1 MTYYELACVAL
12 LSFVSSGVSVAEPV
26 PATIH
31 SYYVSSTSGND
42 ANDGLSPGKA
52 WQHLSKIYLKSFSK
66 DTFQPGDNILLKRGD
81 QWDGQI
87 RLQGNGTAGKP
98 ITLGA
103 YGEGPKPLIYG
114 DNEDARWES
123 VAGHHGLYTADM
135 GQGSI
140 LGSIFLDGKALKI
153 IYPSGSLNGNED
165 VEAFLA
171 RLQPGTLAG
180 QFGSRLWVRLIDEK
194 PPNESIRIFRSAGV
208 SVGNSHYVQIENLD
222 IERFYVGIDVSNSQ
236 QVLLRH
242 NDIQD
247 VLGIGIYLRSADTNC
262 RVESNTVFRSG
273 NTALYV
279 LKGASN
285 TFRDNWVSRV
295 NAKILG
301 INVVGDGMGVGLQES
316 HNTLIEHNYFTHS
329 GGIDFYYEQ
338 DSTVRYNYL
347 YRVTSAG
354 APHGV
359 NLQVYGNIYNL
370 RGETEK
376 PSSTGINAVATGPGT
391 IVVFNNTI
399 YDASAFFL
407 MGSSAK
413 GGTILFSNNIAFA
426 ASPGAAMTIFGA
438 DVESDHNCYFSV
450 GLPDFRYN
458 NTSFSSLRTYQQ
470 ASGLDRTSFF
480 SDPQF
485 ASSAPIAP
493 IDFRISAASACNS
506 PASSVL
512 LADSANGRTY
522 DHDQNVNG
530 DPVIGAIRPRKG
542 AELPTISC
550 RSQCFS
556 RTFTVPNGVYLVRLQ
571 FAPEALSRQHPEF
584 SFVLNDRKL
593 GVEFEPF
600 ADPLDQAFLVRPDS
614 NSIKLEADANADS
627 SIVTNVDIIPFDSS
641 HGDGA
646 QVIPW

>member
-1 MTYYELACVAL
+1 
-12 LSFVSSGVSVAEPV
+12 
-26 PATIH
+26 
-31 SYYVSSTSGND
+31 
-42 ANDGLSPGKA
+42 
-52 WQHLSKIYLKSFSK
+52 
-66 DTFQPGDNILLKRGD
+66 
-81 QWDGQI
+81 
-87 RLQGNGTAGKP
+87 
-98 ITLGA
+98 
-103 YGEGPKPLIYG
+103 
-114 DNEDARWES
+114 
-123 VAGHHGLYTADM
+123 
-135 GQGSI
+135 
-140 LGSIFLDGKALKI
+140 
-153 IYPSGSLNGNED
+153 
-165 VEAFLA
+165 
-171 RLQPGTLAG
+171 
-180 QFGSRLWVRLIDEK
+180 
-194 PPNESIRIFRSAGV
+194 
-208 SVGNSHYVQIENLD
+208 
-222 IERFYVGIDVSNSQ
+222 
-236 QVLLRH
+236 
-242 NDIQD
+242 
-247 VLGIGIYLRSADTNC
+247 
-262 RVESNTVFRSG
+262 VESNTVFRSG

-295 NAKILG
+295 SAEILG
-301 INVVGDGMGVGLQES
+301 IYVSGDGMGVGLQES

-407 MGSSAK
+407 MESSTK

-458 NTSFSSLRTYQQ
+458 NTSFSSLRTFQQ

-512 LADSANGRTY
+512 LADSADGRTY
-522 DHDQNVNG
+522 DHDQNVTG
-530 DPVIGAIRPRKG
+530 DPVIGALRPREG

-550 RSQCFS
+550 KTRCFQ
-556 RTFTVPNGVYLVRLQ
+556 RAFAVPNGVYLVRLQ

-593 GVEFEPF
+593 TAEFEPS
-600 ADPLDQAFLVRPDS
+600 ADRLDQAFLVRPDS
-614 NSIKLEADANADS
+614 NSIKLQADANTDS
-627 SIVTNVDIIPFDSS
+627 SIVTNVDIVPFDSS